1 MQDRMFGRLL
11 GFALFFMAYWF
22 FGNLYEEI
30 VMVPNHLVN
39 PLYRL
44 EGYQQYFHV
53 VNPVFYFVP
62 FTQLAVLVT
71 IYLFLKCKDEELR
84 LFLRKAS
91 WYGLF
96 AIVITMVIVTQIN
109 LKLFSPEFTKYK
121 NDLYLLSAMW
131 LIGNAI
137 RLILVAM
144 SGNYL
149 LKAFILYRQL
159 KRPLSTK

>member
-71 IYLFLKCKDEELR
+71 IYSLNVK
-84 LFLRKAS
+84 
-91 WYGLF
+91 
-96 AIVITMVIVTQIN
+96 M
-109 LKLFSPEFTKYK
+109 K
-121 NDLYLLSAMW
+121 N
-131 LIGNAI
+131 
-137 RLILVAM
+137 
-144 SGNYL
+144 
-149 LKAFILYRQL
+149 
-159 KRPLSTK
+159 